1 MRWGCSRYRLTRTSP
16 TRCRPGIRGE
26 TREQRIREL
35 LVVAPELT
43 VIGLPE
49 GNWIQVTDG
58 HATLGGPNPTL
69 LFKAGEEA
77 ITLPAGYRF

>member
-1 MRWGCSRYRLTRTSP
+1 NALP
-16 TRCRPGIRGE
+16 TGHQGE

-49 GNWIQVTDG
+49 GDWIQVTDG

-69 LFKAGEEA
+69 MFKAEDEA
-77 ITLPAGYRF
+77 MSLPAGKRKCAW